1 MNPSIQSD
9 TIRSHRPIIM
19 GDRGMVVAGHP
30 KASEAGAA
38 ILRSGGNAMDAA
50 IAAAATLAVAI
61 PFMNGLGGDAIALY
75 GGPDG
80 NVTAI
85 NGSGATPNAVSVSV
99 LRNRG
104 LTAMPQRGPL
114 PVTVP
119 GMVAAWGEALD
130 RFGTRSLA
138 EVLEPAIDLAE
149 RGVALDAS
157 AVAFFNGGEY
167 AALTREY
174 PALASCFG
182 PAGGRRLGE
191 RLKQPAAAE
200 TMRTLAEKGWRSFY
214 SGGLA
219 REWLADARDQ
229 GVLIDLEDL
238 ATHRTSFGRP
248 LSTTWRDRRVH
259 VAPPNS
265 QGLALLA
272 MLALTEAQPAAAPSD
287 KSDPLID
294 PVAYL
299 SRKSVAFAMRDSYCT
314 DQRRVSLPPDLLLS
328 TRLRTLSLDSGPAM
342 SRAGGGD
349 TSTLVVVD
357 AAGHAVSWVQSLFE
371 SFGSGIVCPNHGL
384 VLHNRA
390 MLERLDD
397 DPVRGLRGGFR
408 PFHTLCP
415 ALVTGEAGV
424 ELAIATPGDHGQP
437 QSLFQVMRR
446 HFEQEVDIQSAI
458 EWPRLRHD
466 AGREVML
473 ESRCPSS
480 WDAALAQAGWAVTRV
495 DSWSRLMGG
504 VNAIRKQG
512 ALLMGG
518 ADPRRSSYA
527 IAE

>member
-1 MNPSIQSD
+1 MNIA
-9 TIRSHRPIIM
+9 TEGEILAHRPVII
-19 GDRGMVVAGHP
+19 GDRGMVVAGHH

-50 IAAAATLAVAI
+50 IATAAALAIAI
-61 PFMNGLGGDAIALY
+61 PYMNGLGGDAIALY
-75 GGPDG
+75 STPKGE
-80 NVTAI
+80 VTSI
-85 NGSGATPNAVSVSV
+85 NGSGATPRAISVAT
-99 LRNRG
+99 LRKQG
-104 LTAMPQRGPL
+104 LTAMPRRGPI

-119 GMVAAWGEALD
+119 GAIAAWGEALE
-130 RFGTRSLA
+130 RFGTRCLA
-138 EVLEPAIDLAE
+138 DVLEPAITLAE

-157 AVAFFNGGEY
+157 AVEFYNGQEY
-167 AALTREY
+167 STLVREF
-174 PALASCFG
+174 PALGAKFG
-182 PAGGRRLGE
+182 SAGGRRLGE
-191 RLKQPAAAE
+191 RLKQPEAA
-200 TMRTLAEKGWRSFY
+200 RTLREIARNGWRSFY
-214 SGGLA
+214 SGDFA
-219 REWLADARDQ
+219 RQWLAEARDA

-238 ATHRTSFGRP
+238 AAHRSLFEP
-248 LSTTWRDRRVH
+248 ALSTMWRERRVH

-287 KSDPLID
+287 QSDPLLD

-299 SRKSVAFAMRDSYCT
+299 ARKSTAFAMRDAYCA
-314 DQRRVSLPPDLLLS
+314 DQRRVRLPLDLLS
-328 TRLRTLSLDSGPAM
+328 PDRLRSLRLDASPVM

-357 AAGHAVSWVQSLFE
+357 AAGRAVSWVQSLFE
-371 SFGSGIVCPNHGL
+371 AFGSGVICPSHGI

-397 DPVRGLRGGFR
+397 DPVRGLRGGVR

-415 ALVTGEAGV
+415 ALVTGEDGV

-446 HFEQEVDIQSAI
+446 HFEQDLDIQSAI

-466 AGREVML
+466 DGRQVML
-473 ESRCPSS
+473 ERRCPGG
-480 WDAALAQAGWAVTRV
+480 WDTALTKAGWAVKRLE
-495 DSWSRLMGG
+495 SWSRLMGG
-504 VNAIRKQG
+504 VNAIRRSDG
-512 ALLMGG
+512 LVMGG
-518 ADPRRSSYA
+518 ADPRRASYV